1 MIEEQYYVPARKMNF
16 VLSEIEIKG
25 DDIQIGGYTYRRIGK
40 KPRGRQIERVLSKVD
55 NPEQKLIIY
64 K

>member
-1 MIEEQYYVPARKMNF
+1 MNF

-55 NPEQKLIIY
+55 NPEQKLILY

>member
-25 DDIQIGGYTYRRIGK
+25 DDIQIGGHTYRRIGK

-55 NPEQKLIIY
+55 NPEQKLILY